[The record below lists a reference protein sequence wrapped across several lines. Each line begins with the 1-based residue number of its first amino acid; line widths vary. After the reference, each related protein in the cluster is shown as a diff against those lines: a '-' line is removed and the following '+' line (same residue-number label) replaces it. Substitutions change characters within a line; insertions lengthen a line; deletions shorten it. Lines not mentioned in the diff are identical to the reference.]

1 MNLYVMTYDIPGLY
15 VIKDVV
21 PEKDIYDILAE
32 HNFKESQ
39 VEWMACEDDLDL
51 IELINE

>member
-1 MNLYVMTYDIPGLY
+1 MNVYIMTYDIPGLY
-15 VIKDVV
+15 VIKDVD
-21 PEKDIYDILAE
+21 PDKDIYDVLAE

-39 VEWMACEDDLDL
+39 VEWMATSDDLDL

>member
-15 VIKDVV
+15 VIKDID
-21 PEKDIYDILAE
+21 PEADIYDILEE

-39 VEWMACEDDLDL
+39 VSWMTCCDDLDL

>member
-15 VIKDVV
+15 VIKGID
-21 PEKDIYDILAE
+21 PEADIYNVLEE

-39 VEWMACEDDLDL
+39 VEWMACEDDLNL